1 MCAGDHERRVIA
13 CLQCVKCLNSGLVER
28 NAAVAA
34 GGFGA
39 VLDLQFIG
47 AHLIAA
53 FVPVGGDNAVFINI
67 QGSGCEID
75 IRPLECQCF
84 AHPQTGIQD
93 QKKGIGIV
101 IERFAALVFLPQF
114 PPQDLDLGRREGLDL
129 FGAFGGRR
137 ENDAKAGIAGND
149 VADQGVAIAGIEC
162 VIDLLDTGIGQMCL

>member
-1 MCAGDHERRVIA
+1 MKRTFEVIHPGRSAVCADDHERRVIA

-53 FVPVGGDNAVFINI
+53 FVPVVGDNAVFINI

-75 IRPLECQCF
+75 IRPLECRASPIRRPVF
-84 AHPQTGIQD
+84 RI
-93 QKKGIGIV
+93 KRK
-101 IERFAALVFLPQF
+101 AL
-114 PPQDLDLGRREGLDL
+114 
-129 FGAFGGRR
+129 A
-137 ENDAKAGIAGND
+137 
-149 VADQGVAIAGIEC
+149 
-162 VIDLLDTGIGQMCL
+162 